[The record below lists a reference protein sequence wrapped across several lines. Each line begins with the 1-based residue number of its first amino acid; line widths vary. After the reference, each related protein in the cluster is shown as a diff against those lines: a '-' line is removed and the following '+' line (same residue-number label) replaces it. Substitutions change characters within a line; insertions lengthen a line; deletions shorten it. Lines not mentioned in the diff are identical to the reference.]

1 MHSTYNS
8 EMLGRS
14 RKFGDVS
21 YFNTPSNAD
30 HNSKEATMKENTG
43 TIMMTSPTHYN
54 DDTLNHRHGEERKS
68 TPTDDDANT
77 TDEEKDRYSTLVRE
91 LNRLDRKGDK

>member
-1 MHSTYNS
+1 
-8 EMLGRS
+8 
-14 RKFGDVS
+14 
-21 YFNTPSNAD
+21 
-30 HNSKEATMKENTG
+30 MKENTG

-54 DDTLNHRHGEERKS
+54 DDTLNRHGEERKS